1 MNLELETQNSK
12 LMFIQYLDFSFS
24 ETELILFGL
33 FSLVF
38 LHQIYFY
45 WRYIGGVL
53 RCRRKTN
60 KGKLSFSNATPPVSV
75 IICARNEEKN
85 LLTNLPVIL
94 EQNYPDFEVI
104 VVNDSSTDDTEFV
117 LDCFKEKYPHL
128 CTTFVPIGTKN
139 LSTKKLG
146 LTLAIKAA
154 KYDLLL
160 FTDADC
166 VPADGQWISRMTRN
180 FLADTEIVLGY
191 GAYKEEN
198 TLLNRL
204 IAYDTLFIGLQYMG
218 MALAGKPYMGV
229 GRNMAYT
236 KEMFM
241 RQNGFTSSAHLISG
255 DDDLLVNK
263 ASDKHN
269 TRVEVSPE
277 SITLSEPNRRYSKWF
292 YQKLRH
298 LSVSNNYN
306 NKSKLQ
312 LVVEPITRGL
322 FYGLF
327 ICLLSA
333 GDIVIIGA
341 AALLFIVR
349 LIVQLL
355 TINKSSKH
363 FGGRKYITLLP
374 IFDIFLP
381 LLTAYILLMK
391 KPFSEKGKIT
401 KWEL

>member
-1 MNLELETQNSK
+1 
-12 LMFIQYLDFSFS
+12 MFIQYLDFSFS

-33 FSLVF
+33 FFLVF
-38 LHQIYFY
+38 IHQIYFY

-53 RCRRKTN
+53 RRRQKIN
-60 KGKLSFSNATPPVSV
+60 KGKTSFSNATPPVSV
-75 IICARNEEKN
+75 IICAKNEEKN
-85 LLTNLPVIL
+85 LLANLPIIL
-94 EQNYPDFEVI
+94 EQDYPNFEVI
-104 VVNDSSTDDTEFV
+104 VVNDSSTDDTEIV
-117 LDCFKEKYPHL
+117 LDRFKEKYSHL
-128 CTTFVPIGTKN
+128 HTTFVPIGTKN

-154 KYDLLL
+154 KHDLLL

-166 VPADGQWISRMTRN
+166 IPIDGQWISKMTRN

-198 TLLNRL
+198 SLLNRL
-204 IAYDTLFIGLQYMG
+204 ITYDTLFIGLQYMG
-218 MALAGKPYMGV
+218 MALTGKSYMGV

-241 RQNGFTSSAHLISG
+241 KQNGFTSSAHLISG
-255 DDDLLVNK
+255 DDDLLVNE
-263 ASDKHN
+263 ASNKHN
-269 TRVEVSPE
+269 TEVEISPE
-277 SITLSEPNRRYSKWF
+277 SITFSEPNRKFSKWF

-298 LSVSNNYN
+298 LSVSNNYT
-306 NKSKLQ
+306 NKSKFQ
-312 LVVEPITRGL
+312 LVVEPITRGF

-327 ICLLSA
+327 IALLFA
-333 GDIVIIGA
+333 GNIVTIGA

-349 LIVQLL
+349 LITQLL
-355 TINKSSKH
+355 IINKSSKH
-363 FGGRKYITLLP
+363 FKGRKYIALLP

-381 LLTAYILLMK
+381 LLTAYILLLK

>member
-1 MNLELETQNSK
+1 
-12 LMFIQYLDFSFS
+12 MFIQYLDFSFS

-33 FSLVF
+33 FFLVF
-38 LHQIYFY
+38 IHQIYFY
-45 WRYIGGVL
+45 WRYIGGIL
-53 RCRRKTN
+53 RQRKKIN
-60 KGKLSFSNATPPVSV
+60 KGKISFSNATPPVSV
-75 IICARNEEKN
+75 IICAKNEEKN
-85 LLTNLPVIL
+85 LLTNLPIIL
-94 EQNYPDFEVI
+94 EQDYLNFEVI

-117 LDCFKEKYPHL
+117 LDRFKEKYSHL
-128 CTTFVPIGTKN
+128 HTTFVPIGTKN

-154 KYDLLL
+154 KHDLLL

-166 VPADGQWISRMTRN
+166 IPADGQWISKMTRN

-198 TLLNRL
+198 SLLNRL
-204 IAYDTLFIGLQYMG
+204 ITYDTLFIGLQYMG
-218 MALAGKPYMGV
+218 MALTGKPYMGV

-255 DDDLLVNK
+255 DDDLLVNE
-263 ASDKHN
+263 ASNKHN
-269 TRVEVSPE
+269 TEVEISPE
-277 SITLSEPNRRYSKWF
+277 SITLSEPNKVYSKWF

-306 NKSKLQ
+306 NKSKFQ
-312 LVVEPITRGL
+312 LVAEPITRGL

-327 ICLLSA
+327 LALLFA
-333 GDIVIIGA
+333 GNIITIGA
-341 AALLFIVR
+341 AALLFIAR
-349 LIVQLL
+349 LITQLL
-355 TINKSSKH
+355 IINKSSKH
-363 FGGRKYITLLP
+363 FKGRKYIALLP
-374 IFDIFLP
+374 VFDIFLP
-381 LLTAYILLMK
+381 LLTAYILLLK

>member
-1 MNLELETQNSK
+1 ML
-12 LMFIQYLDFSFS
+12 FQYWDFSFS

-33 FSLVF
+33 FFLVF
-38 LHQIYFY
+38 IHQIYFY
-45 WRYIGGVL
+45 WRYIGGIL
-53 RCRRKTN
+53 RQRKKIK
-60 KGKLSFSNATPPVSV
+60 KGKISFSNATPPVSV
-75 IICARNEEKN
+75 IICAKNEEKN
-85 LLTNLPVIL
+85 LLINLPVIL
-94 EQNYPDFEVI
+94 EQDYPNFEVV
-104 VVNDSSTDDTEFV
+104 VVNDSSADDTEFV
-117 LDCFKEKYPHL
+117 LDRFKKKYSHL
-128 CTTFVPIGTKN
+128 HTTFVPIGTKN
-139 LSTKKLG
+139 ISTKKLG

-166 VPADGQWISRMTRN
+166 IPADGQWISKMTRN

-198 TLLNRL
+198 SLLNRL
-204 IAYDTLFIGLQYMG
+204 ITYDTLFIGLQYMG
-218 MALAGKPYMGV
+218 MAVTGKPYMGV

-255 DDDLLVNK
+255 DDDLLVNE
-263 ASDKHN
+263 ASSKHN
-269 TRVEVSPE
+269 TEVEISPE
-277 SITLSEPNRRYSKWF
+277 SITFSEPNRKFSKWF

-298 LSVSNNYN
+298 LSVSNNYT
-306 NKSKLQ
+306 NKSKFR
-312 LVVEPITRGL
+312 LVVEPITRGF

-327 ICLLSA
+327 LALLFV
-333 GDIVIIGA
+333 GNIITIGV

-349 LIVQLL
+349 LATQLL
-355 TINKSSKH
+355 IINKSSKH
-363 FGGRKYITLLP
+363 FKGRKYIALLP
-374 IFDIFLP
+374 VFDIFLP
-381 LLTAYILLMK
+381 LLTAYILLLK